1 MRRSLAAA
9 AVVLLAVPAIA
20 SDLLIRLERRAG
32 DDLAR
37 LRAAG
42 LPVVHETL
50 GALFLEGDEATLGA
64 ARAAGF
70 QARVLDD
77 RAGAS
82 DYLQVGIRPDS
93 DLESLR
99 RFGAE
104 IWAEENWRLL
114 RVPRG
119 APLERLPEARVFVG
133 RLPHRPFELPAN
145 APVRSRAGNDA
156 PNPLIQKMVAAV
168 ASADVD
174 AYWTDLV
181 TNPPTNSR
189 YSSSAGATNAAN
201 YVASKFA
208 AMGMPSQFQTYS
220 ASNAPNVVGTHG
232 GGVTPGRV
240 YLVIGHLDDL
250 PYWGVAPGADDNAS
264 GSVTVI
270 ESAKVMSCWGFKSTV
285 KFVTVTGEE
294 LGLLGSEAY
303 AADAA
308 ARGEDIRGVLNF
320 DMNGWAG
327 DGVPAG
333 ENLDVNYNATSQ
345 WLGELFAQC
354 AQEYATGVVVDAFS
368 CPSLNASDHY
378 PFWQRGWPAICGIT
392 DNEGYCGH
400 TGYYPYYHTRSD
412 TIPNCGNRSFFYG
425 TIRATVAT
433 AATLAEPFKVTFRD
447 TSVDVGAPAWL
458 VVADRGPNTNPGSAQ
473 TLTVEVW
480 SAAEPGP
487 ETVTLTEDGVNS
499 MFFRGSIATTAEPA
513 VHGDG
518 KVSLREGDVLQARY
532 IDASDCDGASNV
544 AYTVSSSV
552 VWGAKPAEVAPVAL
566 LAGPPTR
573 LTWPPVPGAV
583 RYDVASGALPT
594 TGLHDASCGANDLLA
609 EAWDDARPDPGAGA
623 GYWYLVRGENAFG
636 SGTWGSG
643 SDAAPRTI
651 AACP

>member
-1 MRRSLAAA
+1 MRRSLAAV

-42 LPVVHETL
+42 FPVVHETL
-50 GALFLEGDEATLGA
+50 GALFLEGDEGTLRA
-64 ARAAGF
+64 AREAGF
-70 QARVLDD
+70 RTIVLDD
-77 RAGAS
+77 RAGTS

-104 IWAEENWRLL
+104 IWAEENWRLV
-114 RVPRG
+114 RVARG
-119 APLERLPEARVFVG
+119 AGLDRLPEARVFVG
-133 RLPHRPFELPAN
+133 RLPHRPFDLPAN
-145 APVRSRAGNDA
+145 VPVRSRAGNDA

-189 YSSSAGATNAAN
+189 YSTSAGATNAAN

-208 AMGMPSQFQTYS
+208 SMGLPSQFQTYS
-220 ASNAPNVVGTHG
+220 TSNAPNVIGTHT

-240 YLVIGHLDDL
+240 YVVLGHLDDL
-250 PYWGVAPGADDNAS
+250 PFWGVAPGADDNAS

-285 KFVTVTGEE
+285 KFITVTGEE
-294 LGLLGSEAY
+294 LGLLGSDAY

-333 ENLDVNYNATSQ
+333 ENLDVNYNAASQ

-400 TGYYPYYHTRSD
+400 AGNYPYYHTRSD
-412 TIPNCGNRSFFYG
+412 TIPNCGSRGFFYG
-425 TIRATVAT
+425 TVKATIAT

-447 TSVDVGAPAWL
+447 ASVDVGTPAGL

-480 SAAEPGP
+480 SAAEPAP
-487 ETVTLTEDGVNS
+487 ETVILTEDGVNA
-499 MFFRGSIATTAEPA
+499 MLFKGSVATTADPA

-518 KVSLREGDVLQARY
+518 KVTLREGDTLQVRY

-544 AYTVSSSV
+544 AYTASSPV
-552 VWGAKPAEVAPVAL
+552 VWGAKPAEVAAVDL
-566 LAGPPTR
+566 LAGTPTHV
-573 LTWPPVPGAV
+573 TWPAVAGAA
-583 RYDVASGALPT
+583 RYDVASGGLPMG
-594 TGLHDASCGANDLLA
+594 GLGGASCGADDLVTN
-609 EAWDDARPDPGAGA
+609 AWDDGRPDPAVGSGF
-623 GYWYLVRGENAFG
+623 WYLVRAENAFG
-636 SGTWGSG
+636 SGTWGNG
-643 SDAAPRTI
+643 SDGQARSI

>member
-1 MRRSLAAA
+1 MRRLLAAF
-9 AVVLLAVPAIA
+9 AVIFLAFSADA
-20 SDLLIRLERRAG
+20 SDLLIRLERRAS

-37 LRAAG
+37 LRGAG

-50 GALFLEGDEATLGA
+50 GALFLEGDEGTLEA

-70 QARVLDD
+70 SARVLDD
-77 RAGAS
+77 AAASS
-82 DYLQVGIRPDS
+82 DYLQVGVRPDS
-93 DLESLR
+93 DLEAVR
-99 RFGAE
+99 RFGTP
-104 IWAEENWRLL
+104 IWAEENWRLV

-119 APLERLPEARVFVG
+119 AALDRLPEARVFVG
-133 RLPHRPFELPAN
+133 RLPHRPFDLPAA
-145 APVRSRAGNDA
+145 APARSRAGNDA

-168 ASADVD
+168 KAADVD

-181 TNPPTNSR
+181 TNPPTGSR
-189 YSSSAGATNAAN
+189 YSTSTGARNASN
-201 YVASKFA
+201 YVSSKFGT
-208 AMGMPSQFQTYS
+208 MGVPAQFQTYD
-220 ASNAPNVVGTHG
+220 AQDAPNVIGTHP
-232 GGVTPGRV
+232 GGVTPERV

-250 PYWGVAPGADDNAS
+250 PFWGVAPGADDNAS
-264 GSVTVI
+264 GSVTVL
-270 ESAKVMSCWGFKSTV
+270 ESAKVMSCWGFRSTV
-285 KFVTVTGEE
+285 KFITVTGEE
-294 LGLLGSEAY
+294 LGLLGSDAY

-400 TGYYPYYHTRSD
+400 AGNYPYYHTRND
-412 TIPNCGNRSFFYG
+412 TIANCGSKGFFYG
-425 TIRATVAT
+425 TIKATIAT
-433 AATLAEPFKVTFRD
+433 AATLAEPFKVAFRD
-447 TSVDVGAPAWL
+447 ASVDVGAPAWL

-480 SAAEPGP
+480 SAAEPNP
-487 ETVTLTEDGVNS
+487 ESVTLTEDGVNS
-499 MFFRGSIATTAEPA
+499 MLFKGSIATTADPA

-518 KVSLREGDVLQARY
+518 KVTLREGDALQVRY
-532 IDASDCDGASNV
+532 VDAVDCDGASNV
-544 AYTVSSSV
+544 AYTASASA
-552 VWGAKPAEVAPVAL
+552 VWGAKPAEVATLDL
-566 LAGPPTR
+566 LAGSPTR
-573 LTWPPVPGAV
+573 LTWPAVAGAA
-583 RYDVASGALPT
+583 RYDVASGGLPT
-594 TGLHDASCGANDLLA
+594 NGLGGASCGANDLVVNS
-609 EAWDDARPDPGAGA
+609 WDDARPDPAADA
-623 GYWYLVRGENAFG
+623 GYWYLVRAENAFG

-643 SDAAPRTI
+643 SDGAPRTI

>member
-1 MRRSLAAA
+1 MRRIPAAA
-9 AVVLLAVPAIA
+9 AVLLLAFPAGA
-20 SDLLIRLERRAG
+20 SDLLIRLERRAA

-42 LPVVHETL
+42 HPVVHETL
-50 GALFLEGDEATLGA
+50 GALFLEGDEAALDA

-77 RAGAS
+77 RAGIS
-82 DYLQVGIRPDS
+82 DYLQVGTRPDS
-93 DLESLR
+93 DLEAVR

-119 APLERLPEARVFVG
+119 APLDRLPEARVFVG
-133 RLPHRPFELPAN
+133 RLAHRPFDLPAN
-145 APVRSRAGNDA
+145 APVRTRAGNDA

-189 YSSSAGATNAAN
+189 YSTSAGATNAAN
-201 YVASKFA
+201 YVASKFG
-208 AMGMPSQFQTYS
+208 AMGLPSQFQTYS
-220 ASNAPNVVGTHG
+220 TSNAPNVIGTHA

-240 YLVIGHLDDL
+240 YVVLGHLDDL
-250 PYWGVAPGADDNAS
+250 PFWGVAPGADDNAS
-264 GSVTVI
+264 GSVTVL

-285 KFVTVTGEE
+285 KFITVTGEE
-294 LGLLGSEAY
+294 LGLLGSDAY

-333 ENLDVNYNATSQ
+333 ENLDVNYNASSQ

-400 TGYYPYYHTRSD
+400 AGNYPYYHTRND
-412 TIPNCGNRSFFYG
+412 TIPNCGNRGFFYG

-447 TSVDVGAPAWL
+447 ASVDVGAPAWL

-473 TLTVEVW
+473 TLAVEVW
-480 SAAEPGP
+480 SAAEPAP
-487 ETVTLTEDGVNS
+487 ETVTLTEDGVNT
-499 MFFRGSIATTAEPA
+499 MLFRGSVATTADPA

-518 KVSLREGDVLQARY
+518 KVTLREGDTLQVRY
-532 IDASDCDGASNV
+532 VDASDCDGASNV
-544 AYTVSSSV
+544 AYTASAPV
-552 VWGAKPAEVAPVAL
+552 VWGAVPAEVAAVDL
-566 LAGPPTR
+566 LAGSPTHV
-573 LTWPPVPGAV
+573 TWPAV
-583 RYDVASGALPT
+583 AAAARYDVASGGLPLG
-594 TGLHDASCGANDLLA
+594 GLGGASCAANDVVTT
-609 EAWDDARPDPGAGA
+609 AWDDGRPDPAAGS
-623 GYWYLVRGENAFG
+623 GYWYLVRAENAFG
-636 SGTWGSG
+636 SGTWGNG
-643 SDAAPRTI
+643 SDGQARSI
-651 AACP
+651 GACP